1 MKYFLVMI
9 IRKKREKVKNI
20 LKFNLVLNDE
30 IDSILKANSFTIEL
44 YEEKEIM
51 KIIMILNNMYNAILE
66 EIKK

>member
-30 IDSILKANSFTIEL
+30 INSILKANSFTIEL
-44 YEEKEIM
+44 YEEKELM
-51 KIIMILNNMYNAILE
+51 KIIMILNNMYNSILE
-66 EIKK
+66 DLKK